1 MVCIVHING
10 RYSGSPESMFD
21 YDIRNIA
28 SRGFNEYLK
37 SIESAELSEAF
48 WNVALIQELDTSS
61 SASPI
66 SMYSLQHRL
75 KIMRKGSFQ
84 RILLSVS
91 LYLTWETY
99 IIFFPKII
107 LERME

>member
-1 MVCIVHING
+1 
-10 RYSGSPESMFD
+10 MFD

-66 SMYSLQHRL
+66 FNVFLAAQV
-75 KIMRKGSFQ
+75 KK
-84 RILLSVS
+84 
-91 LYLTWETY
+91 
-99 IIFFPKII
+99 
-107 LERME
+107 